1 MLPSR
6 ATVAYTLGQRL
17 LKYHA
22 GRLQVFAGPVG
33 TTPNHQA
40 ISRPRFSTSAA
51 AFAGNSEVKNGPNAA
66 VEDRPLCREDFVHP
80 DHVKIALDKGTM
92 FVFAEASD
100 LKEVPMAD
108 NIKES
113 GVIPAGYSIDFVVSP
128 ERIISVLNQ
137 VGIKTIRQLPEE
149 TYYEM
154 RATINDPSNL
164 SIIPTR
170 IYELKRQLQAQTDA
184 ESEGNS

>member
-1 MLPSR
+1 MMLPSR

-80 DHVKIALDKGTM
+80 DH
-92 FVFAEASD
+92 
-100 LKEVPMAD
+100 EVPMAD

-184 ESEGNS
+184 ESEGL

>member
-1 MLPSR
+1 MFSSR
-6 ATVAYTLGQRL
+6 ATAAYTLGLRL
-17 LKYHA
+17 LKYHT
-22 GRLQVFAGPVG
+22 GRPQVFAGPIG

-40 ISRPRFSTSAA
+40 ISRPQFSTSAA
-51 AFAGNSEVKNGPNAA
+51 AFAGNSGDKNGSNAD

-154 RATINDPSNL
+154 RATVNDPSNL

-184 ESEGNS
+184 ESEGNT